1 MGVVLWTCRGRA
13 MLLATSVLA
22 LPAAAAK
29 TDVIVLDNGDRI
41 TGEIKGMSRGKIDF
55 STDDAGRL
63 SVEWTKVAQV
73 TSVHVFEVEMSS
85 GQKHYGQLR
94 PGPEEKQLIVGPEG
108 AQAVVPIAAVVSIT
122 TMDELFFSRV
132 RAYLDLGFTLAK
144 ANSALTLSADG
155 EFAYRGEHLGAA
167 LNFDTYLQDD
177 ANNNLVS
184 RASAYITGTYF
195 FTRWRAQLQLGVDHN
210 DELDLKV
217 RVYLGAG
224 AAYPVVRNTWTE
236 LWLKSGLVAD
246 RETYTTGTPNLNLAA
261 LVAADWEAF
270 RYDSPK
276 LDLGVQ
282 VDILPV
288 LTDPGRLR
296 GTSTIRIKYELFADF
311 NVGLN
316 FSYTFDT
323 RPPDPTAGHT
333 DYLLSLT
340 IGWSY
345 RR

>member
-1 MGVVLWTCRGRA
+1 M
-13 MLLATSVLA
+13 
-22 LPAAAAK
+22 
-29 TDVIVLDNGDRI
+29 
-41 TGEIKGMSRGKIDF
+41 
-55 STDDAGRL
+55 
-63 SVEWTKVAQV
+63 
-73 TSVHVFEVEMSS
+73 
-85 GQKHYGQLR
+85 
-94 PGPEEKQLIVGPEG
+94 
-108 AQAVVPIAAVVSIT
+108 PIAAVVSIT

-177 ANNNLVS
+177 VNNNLVS

-236 LWLKSGLVAD
+236 LWLKSGLVVD

-323 RPPDPTAGHT
+323 RHPRPDGGTYRLPPLADHRVGLPPVRCGGRSATPRPGVT
-333 DYLLSLT
+333 TFQPS
-340 IGWSY
+340 
-345 RR
+345 